1 MVGMVC
7 MIVIYKIKSG
17 TINIENHALSVHYQR
32 SSCDLGRRTI
42 SLIIV
47 MNPQR
52 KRTLNISTEWEQVPN
67 QFRVT
72 KPSAILMT
80 AQKKWPSALHLP
92 LKSVASP

>member
-1 MVGMVC
+1 

-17 TINIENHALSVHYQR
+17 TINIENHAFSVHYQR

-42 SLIIV
+42 SLIMV

-52 KRTLNISTEWEQVPN
+52 KRTLNIISTEWEQVPT
-67 QFRVT
+67 QLRVT